1 MVIHVSLF
9 YPLFFSSPV
18 LEPDFDL
25 VFRQTEQLRQ
35 FVAPGAGDI
44 LSAAVLDL

>member
-35 FVAPGAGDI
+35 FVAPGAGNI
-44 LSAAVLDL
+44 LRAAVLNL